1 MTMQSVNRLQAI
13 HTRASA
19 LIKYAPALI
28 LLVLLIANAA
38 STRPVATGLYISV
51 LLTLCL
57 VRWMRRVRRS
67 SVAAAPSGTPSSSM
81 GAERYALFGVFCIL
95 FLAGIDLACTVIL
108 IGTGKTV
115 EMNLIA
121 RMVIQEWGW
130 ASLIAL
136 KMCITFL
143 PAAILYWK
151 RHRVGVQIMIH
162 VISFV
167 YMIVATR
174 WVQVLSVYGFHFGVP

>member
-1 MTMQSVNRLQAI
+1 MQSINRLPVI

-19 LIKYAPALI
+19 LIKFAPVLI
-28 LLVLLIANAA
+28 LLALLIADAT
-38 STRPVATGLYISV
+38 STRPVITGLYISV
-51 LLTLCL
+51 LITLWL
-57 VRWMRRVRRS
+57 VRWMERVRRS
-67 SVAAAPSGTPSSSM
+67 PVAAAPSGTSSSSR

-121 RMVIQEWGW
+121 RMVIEKWGW
-130 ASLIAL
+130 ASLIVL

-143 PAAILYWK
+143 PTAMLYWK
-151 RHRVGVQIMIH
+151 RSRVGVQIMIH

-167 YMIVATR
+167 YMIVTTR
-174 WVQVLSVYGFHFGVP
+174 WVQVLSVDGFHFGVP